1 MSFNILFGITILV
14 FLSSPICFGKR
25 VVKEK
30 LNPQFYHK
38 SCPQAE
44 TIVQDITWKHVKEN
58 PSLAAKILRVHYHD
72 CFVRVCM
79 IQNPRVYIYI
89 ILLEYLILVTSLS
102 LCIYMFW
109 QGCDAS
115 VLLDSVGNNTAEKDA
130 PPNRS
135 LSGYEV
141 IDEIKSTLEEKCP
154 NTVSCADIVALSA
167 RDAVSFQARSNFWNI
182 YIYSHA
188 L

>member
-1 MSFNILFGITILV
+1 MGHVSITQTQTKQPTGRHFVHCSVLRIMMKNPSAQMSFNVLFGITILV

-30 LNPQFYHK
+30 LNPHFYHK

-72 CFVRVCM
+72 CFVRVYM

-89 ILLEYLILVTSLS
+89 YIILLEYLYWLLLS
-102 LCIYMFW
+102 LCVYICFDRVVMHPSYWIPLVTIQLKKTHLQTDLFL
-109 QGCDAS
+109 G
-115 VLLDSVGNNTAEKDA
+115 TK
-130 PPNRS
+130 S
-135 LSGYEV
+135 LM
-141 IDEIKSTLEEKCP
+141 K
-154 NTVSCADIVALSA
+154 
-167 RDAVSFQARSNFWNI
+167 
-182 YIYSHA
+182 
-188 L
+188 